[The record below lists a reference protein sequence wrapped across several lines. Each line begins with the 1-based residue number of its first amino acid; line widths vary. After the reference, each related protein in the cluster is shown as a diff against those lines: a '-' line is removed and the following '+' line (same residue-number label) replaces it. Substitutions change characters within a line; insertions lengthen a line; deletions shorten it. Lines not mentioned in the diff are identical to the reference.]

1 MAARAGHR
9 RRGAIRPGLGTA
21 LALVLLLALVPAAV
35 AAKAPP
41 LAATAQ
47 YKAFVDY
54 VKKLDGIAGQPR
66 SQAQKDKYEAEL
78 TAKRTAAAHKANAL
92 FKRASEEAKAEYDA
106 KYKEQAEIVRG
117 IEADDLEAVAAEY
130 GAKLDRATASYQLK
144 LTNIVRGRQTFEA
157 AMHGRIDALRRQKA
171 QTPSAAAKAEIQERI
186 AALIGQIDAKR
197 EELARKRADLKA
209 AFREQKQLLQT
220 AQAERETEV
229 GEAADAKIA
238 KIAKHWKVAAEDKKA
253 ALNSKRESQLG
264 YIEAKLEK
272 GRADIASMP
281 VTG

>member
-1 MAARAGHR
+1 MSARAGYR
-9 RRGAIRPGLGTA
+9 RWGGTA
-21 LALVLLLALVPAAV
+21 GSIAALGLAVFLLLAPVAR

-54 VKKLDGIAGQPR
+54 VKKLDSIAGQAR
-66 SQAQKDKYEAEL
+66 SQAQKDKYETDL

-106 KYKEQAEIVRG
+106 LYKEQAEIVRG
-117 IEADDLEAVAAEY
+117 AEDDDLEAVAAEY

-157 AMHGRIDALRRQKA
+157 ATHDQIDSLRAQKA
-171 QTPSAAAKAEIQERI
+171 RTADIAQKNAIQERI
-186 AALIGQIDAKR
+186 TALIGQITAKR
-197 EELARKRADLKA
+197 QELTQKRADLKA
-209 AFREQKQLLQT
+209 AFREQKQVLQT
-220 AQAERETEV
+220 GQAERETEIT
-229 GEAADAKIA
+229 EAAEAKIA
-238 KIAKHWKVAAEDKKA
+238 KIAKHWKVAADNKKA
-253 ALNSKRESQLG
+253 TLNSKRESQLG

-281 VTG
+281 TVG

>member
-9 RRGAIRPGLGTA
+9 RRGAFWGAAGLA
-21 LALVLLLALVPAAV
+21 LAALLLLVPATQ

-54 VKKLDGIAGQPR
+54 VKKLDGIAGQAR

-106 KYKEQAEIVRG
+106 MFKEQAEIVRG
-117 IEADDLEAVAAEY
+117 VEDDDLEAVAAEY
-130 GAKLDRATASYQLK
+130 GAKLDRATANYQLK
-144 LTNIVRGRQTFEA
+144 LTNIVRGRQTFED
-157 AMHGRIDALRRQKA
+157 AMHARIDALRTQKA
-171 QTPSAAAKAEIQERI
+171 QTPNAAGKAAIQERI
-186 AALIGQIDAKR
+186 AALIEQIDAKR
-197 EELARKRADLKA
+197 RELAQKRADLKA

-220 AQAERETEV
+220 AQAERETKI
-229 GEAADAKIA
+229 GEAAEAKIA
-238 KIAKHWKVAAEDKKA
+238 KIAKHWKTAAENKKA
-253 ALNSKRESQLG
+253 TLNSKRESQLG

-281 VTG
+281 TVG